1 LNEIV
6 RRVDP
11 RNRTMGQ
18 IIKED
23 FMDIL
28 DVEYYLGLP
37 AKLEHRISPLIGFPA
52 LRTLGMVL
60 VPSYFQKSKVT
71 SGIAKILNTNS
82 LSYKATVGTNPKQI
96 RMWPHTHNRK
106 EIWFSEGPSYGGI
119 TNAKSLATFAALIAN
134 EGSFGLTRL
143 ISPQAVKDSLALL
156 PWMPDAVVSR
166 NVTFSVGGWG
176 MDLKFPGSD
185 LEWIGWGG
193 VGGSMVFF
201 NRETKISFSYVMNS
215 MTLSGIGDHRSFS
228 LISELVNC
236 YYKLQQKSEK

>member
-1 LNEIV
+1 MNEIV

-37 AKLEHRISPLIGFPA
+37 AELEHRISPLIGYPA
-52 LRTLGMVL
+52 LRTLAKVL
-60 VPSYFQKSKVT
+60 VPSYFQKSKVA
-71 SGIAKILNTNS
+71 SGIAKILNVNS

-106 EIWFSEGPSYGGI
+106 EIWYSEGPSYGGI
-119 TNAKSLATFAALIAN
+119 TNAKSLARFAALIAN
-134 EGSFGLTRL
+134 EGSFGLARL
-143 ISPQAVKDSLALL
+143 ISARAIRESLELL

-166 NVTFSVGGWG
+166 NVTFSLGGWG
-176 MDLKFPGSD
+176 MDLKFPGTD

-215 MTLSGIGDHRSFS
+215 MTLSGIGDQRSFA
-228 LISELVNC
+228 LISKLVDC
-236 YYKLQQKSEK
+236 YHKLQKKS

>member
-1 LNEIV
+1 
-6 RRVDP
+6 
-11 RNRTMGQ
+11 MGK
-18 IIKED
+18 IIKDD

-37 AKLEHRISPLIGFPA
+37 AELEHRISPLIGYPA
-52 LRTLGMVL
+52 LRTLAKVL
-60 VPSYFQKSKVT
+60 VPSYFQKSKVA
-71 SGIAKILNTNS
+71 SGIAKMLNTNS
-82 LSYKATVGTNPKQI
+82 LTYKATVGTNPKQI

-106 EIWFSEGPSYGGI
+106 EVWFSEGPSYGGI
-119 TNAKSLATFAALIAN
+119 TNAKSLARFAALIAN
-134 EGSFGLTRL
+134 EGTFGLARL
-143 ISPQAVKDSLALL
+143 ISSQAVRDLLEPL

-166 NVTFSVGGWG
+166 NVTFSVGGLG

-193 VGGSMVFF
+193 VGGTMVFF

-215 MTLSGIGDHRSFS
+215 MSLSGIGDHRSFS

-236 YYKLQQKSEK
+236 YYKLQQKS